1 MKLDLTIKSVRGSSR
16 VKSMLFVVVVVLA
29 LGFVFALALIW
40 RRGALEKPARLTTI
54 RYGITP
60 YQDSALPVV
69 ANELGWYRKNGID
82 FKLVP
87 LAWGDV
93 VIALS
98 SGSIDVAIY
107 NFNSFQA
114 PYENAAKG
122 SRKPIF
128 YCPTYVFK
136 GQAIMVHGNSEFKP
150 FEDIEGDSVEQRER
164 RLEETASQLRGKRV
178 AITEGTELEQ
188 IVVAAL
194 NKAGLDRERDVTL
207 IHASPENA
215 LAAFLAKDV
224 DAFAAGLTERT
235 EARRH
240 GAVELL
246 MASDVMLP
254 VIDGIITTEDFAL
267 KEGPILDKLVRIWF
281 QTIRFMEEDLTA
293 NSQYI
298 LRYLAKAASTR
309 YSPEEYRIAWT
320 FNVFP
325 KNIVEANSLFNQ
337 TSSPYYWRKKWDKN
351 NAFLQKE
358 NKISYPVPY
367 KAYWGDKVLLRLN
380 QDENEPK

>member
-29 LGFVFALALIW
+29 LGFVFALIW

-69 ANELGWYRKNGID
+69 ANELGWYRKNGIN

-93 VIALS
+93 VTALS

-136 GQAIMVHGNSEFKP
+136 GQAIMVHANSEFRP

-164 RLEETASQLRGKRV
+164 RLAETASQLRGKRV

-188 IVVAAL
+188 IVV
-194 NKAGLDRERDVTL
+194 
-207 IHASPENA
+207 A

-246 MASDVMLP
+246 VTSDVMLP

-267 KEGPILDKLVRIWF
+267 KERAILDKLVRIWF

-325 KNIVEANSLFNQ
+325 KNIVEANNLFSQ

-367 KAYWGDKVLLRLN
+367 EAYWGDKVLSHLN
-380 QDENEPK
+380 QDKNEPK